1 MEQLLSLSGSVFQD
15 LAASRYMS
23 AVGLIVLLYDHCLT
37 FGDEVAYVWP
47 APATFAKYTFL
58 LNRYTVLGTLLA
70 VAYEMCG
77 FVDTTFSD
85 LRCKQFIFICSMLSI
100 VSIGIA
106 NLLILQRVVI
116 LWEHRPIILKIMTTG
131 YLLSFTLQVVT
142 MVVTLVNVLPN
153 IQWGGP
159 LGMCVATKSSHILV
173 AVWASPLVFEM
184 FVLTS
189 TALNALDRP
198 RTVELPIIK
207 ALHSDG
213 LGFFLAITCCRT
225 LNLVLA
231 ALSRPSLTFL
241 GVFFIWAMTTTIL
254 NRLLLHLRRAE
265 CRDPSLSS
273 LASPLSDPD
282 TADGDADELWD
293 RRRSRA
299 ISPFGLVPLTRNG
312 SKGSGKRMSG
322 GSSQGDHDHD
332 HEAGYGGYGG
342 GQHYHGR
349 GMSDASEIAPLPYV
363 YHYRKRTNDPYVR
376 PWD

>member
-1 MEQLLSLSGSVFQD
+1 MDQLLSLTSSAFED
-15 LAASRYMS
+15 LAAARYMS

-37 FGDEVAYVWP
+37 LADEVAYIWP

-58 LNRYTVLGTLLA
+58 LNRYAVLGTLLA

-77 FVDTTFSD
+77 FVDTPFSD
-85 LRCKQFIFICSMLSI
+85 LFVFTCSMLAIIS
-100 VSIGIA
+100 VGIA

-142 MVVTLVNVLPN
+142 MVLTLVNVLPN

-159 LGMCVATKSSHILV
+159 LGMCVATKSSHVLV

-213 LGFFLAITCCRT
+213 LGFFLAITCCRI

-265 CRDPSLSS
+265 CLHLSPS
-273 LASPLSDPD
+273 SPLSGGADPD
-282 TADGDADELWD
+282 ADPEEDMDEVSSELWD

-299 ISPFGLVPLTRNG
+299 ISPFGLIPLTRNG
-312 SKGSGKRMSG
+312 SRGSGKRMS
-322 GSSQGDHDHD
+322 GSSQGDHDH
-332 HEAGYGGYGG
+332 EAGYGHG
-342 GQHYHGR
+342 HGR
-349 GMSDASEIAPLPYV
+349 WASDVSDITPMPYV
-363 YHYRKRTNDPYVR
+363 YHYQKRTNDPYVR